1 MSQTEF
7 VCVRAHARAI
17 IHMCIE
23 AMEGVE
29 SLTAVIRG
37 TCELWFTGAGIQTP
51 ILMTEQQIFLT
62 TEASLQ
68 LPLGA
73 LYKKLITYHDFSP
86 F

>member
-1 MSQTEF
+1 MSQTES
-7 VCVRAHARAI
+7 VYAHAHARVI

-23 AMEGVE
+23 AREGVE

-73 LYKKLITYHDFSP
+73 LFEKLITYHDIPP